1 MTIGDRIKAA
11 RKDKGLTQKQLEEL
25 CGINAANIR
34 KYESGRQNPKI
45 ETLQKIAEALDTSI
59 FSLIEV
65 DKTELFALVQNIDQT
80 LLHLIKADYST
91 DTEFYKDFFDKKVSL
106 AVLNSEED
114 QRLITAYYKLNEEG
128 QQKAAERVEEL
139 TEIPKYKK
147 E

>member
-45 ETLQKIAEALDTSI
+45 ETIKRIANALG
-59 FSLIEV
+59 V
-65 DKTELFALVQNIDQT
+65 DVYELLGAAERELFVEGEASALFRGVG
-80 LLHLIKADYST
+80 KDYSFS
-91 DTEFYKDFFDKKVSL
+91 EPEKKL
-106 AVLNSEED
+106 VLSFN
-114 QRLITAYYKLNEEG
+114 RLNQQG
-128 QQKAAERVEEL
+128 QQKAVERVEEL
-139 TEIPKYKK
+139 AEIPKYKK